1 MKTLPRKPVKWVG
14 SAKKDLD
21 KMPADVQDV
30 FGHAVDLAQ
39 AGGKHPDAKPF
50 RGHGSGVM
58 EVVED
63 YSGDTYRAVYT
74 VRLESW
80 VYVVHCFQK
89 KSVSGIK
96 TPQPDLDLID
106 QRLKAAAAD
115 HAAWIKSHKGVT
127 K

>member
-1 MKTLPRKPVKWVG
+1 
-14 SAKKDLD
+14 
-21 KMPADVQDV
+21 MPAEGKDV
-30 FGHAVDLAQ
+30 FGHAIDLAQ

-96 TPQPDLDLID
+96 TPKPDLDLID
-106 QRLKAAAAD
+106 QRLKVAAAD
-115 HAAWIKSHKGVT
+115 HAAWLKSQKGAA